1 MLIHNYKISKR
12 KSLKEKWFEIILKK
26 GNLKIV
32 YNFSGEDVF
41 SGDYWDSIFIDG
53 ILYDIN
59 FFKYPNYRLSIYQVE
74 NNNTK
79 FEKFIS
85 I

>member
-1 MLIHNYKISKR
+1 MLIENYKISKR

-26 GNLKIV
+26 DNVKIV
-32 YNFSGEDVF
+32 YNFSGKDIF

-53 ILYDIN
+53 KLYDIN

-74 NNNTK
+74 NNETK
-79 FEKFIS
+79 YDQFIPL
-85 I
+85 